1 MTAIHLQTSIV
12 RSSWRLEAL
21 ELALEEAIGV
31 ARVAVIGS
39 IGLVSVLFDE
49 TLTNV
54 DSLIRTMRH
63 AGFEARV
70 LTPPTLEEEESASAT
85 PVDAVAAMQ
94 ALAPLEDPHIAIAN

>member
-12 RSSWRLEAL
+12 RSTWRLEAL

-49 TLTNV
+49 TLTSV
-54 DSLIRTMRH
+54 DNLIRTMRL

-70 LTPPTLEEEESASAT
+70 LTPPTLEDDELEACIDAETVSAMT
-85 PVDAVAAMQ
+85 
-94 ALAPLEDPHIAIAN
+94 ALAPADDVRIAIAN